1 MENSIQA
8 GEPALRLQAH
18 HDYSYVPRT
27 SDNALGADVTVAFA
41 KDFGTA
47 GEKLTKRQA
56 GFRYIGIPFGG
67 DVATAAEA
75 LSEFLIARGG
85 TTLNVAGNGIYTMAE
100 HGVNQERCNQWVF
113 DVLARVAAKVKLA
126 LIRSGGQT
134 GIDQAG
140 LVAAL
145 ALGIPALGHYPKNFR
160 RRNAQGK
167 EVTATAAAIRAELE
181 TQAAVLKQGGGWSF
195 HVDGTLPTALD
206 GQVFVFGSNL
216 AGRHG
221 KGAAAVAKEHFGAK
235 PGVGPGRQGQSYGIP
250 TKDGRPL
257 PGNPRPSF
265 NDPEQTLPLSAIKPF
280 IAGFIEYAKAH
291 PDERFFVTRV
301 GCGLAGYEDKEVAP
315 LFAAAP
321 ANCSFPEDWK
331 PWLGGAMAT
340 RALAPAINIWSG
352 AHGLGGALT
361 NMSER
366 AKEKG
371 CIKNS
376 YPVKVNGVTYPD
388 SEAAYQ
394 ALKIQGEEEYNDGLM
409 IDLIAL
415 KFLQNT
421 ILFER
426 VTKNGGVAWLEKC
439 SHFTQAKTERA
450 QSWEGQGNGSRFIRN
465 LIHGYQK
472 AESGV
477 GPTTR
482 VVHVKEAP
490 YDVYIG
496 RQMGSDFPHSEWHN
510 PFKVDSSRSREAAV
524 EEFYEYAKGNQEL
537 MAKVRTLKGRTLG
550 CWCKCRDNVHLLCH
564 GEVLAALADGR
575 EWVAP
580 QAAQGSL
587 F

>member
-1 MENSIQA
+1 MEVTVLA
-8 GEPALRLQAH
+8 GVPALRLQAH
-18 HDYSYVPRT
+18 KDYSYVPRT
-27 SDNALGADVTVAFA
+27 TDNALEADVTVAFA
-41 KDFGTA
+41 KDFNTA
-47 GEKLTKRQA
+47 GEKLTKRMA
-56 GFRYIGIPFGG
+56 GFRYIGIPFGS
-67 DVATAAEA
+67 DVAAAAESLA
-75 LSEFLIARGG
+75 AFIVARGG
-85 TTLNVAGNGIYTMAE
+85 STLNVAGNGIYTMAE
-100 HGVNQERCNQWVF
+100 HGVDQGRCNQWVY
-113 DVLARVAAKVKLA
+113 DVLARVAAQVKLT

-145 ALGIPALGHYPKNFR
+145 ALGIPALGHFPKSFR
-160 RRNAQGK
+160 RRNAAGQ
-167 EVTATAAAIRAELE
+167 EVHSTEATIRAELE
-181 TQAAVLKQGGGWSF
+181 AQAKEIQPVGGRKF
-195 HVDGTLPTALD
+195 HPDGTLPQN
-206 GQVFVFGSNL
+206 GEVFVFGSNL

-221 KGAAAVAKEHFGAK
+221 KGSALVAREKFGAQY
-235 PGVGPGRQGQSYGIP
+235 GTGRGRQGQSYGIP
-250 TKDGRPL
+250 TKDGRPGSPAL
-257 PGNPRPSF
+257 S
-265 NDPEQTLPLSAIKPF
+265 DAKATLPLDDIRWEIDNF
-280 IAGFIEYAKAH
+280 IAYAQHH
-291 PDERFFVTRV
+291 PEEKFFVVRL
-301 GCGLAGYEDKEVAP
+301 GCVLAGHTDADIAP

-321 ANCSFPEDWK
+321 DNCSFPDVWK
-331 PWLGGAMAT
+331 PWLDA
-340 RALAPAINIWSG
+340 APAEEKPVAQAINIWSG
-352 AHGLGGALT
+352 APGLGGALT

-366 AKEKG
+366 AREKG
-371 CIKNS
+371 CIKNA

-394 ALKIQGEEEYNDGLM
+394 ALKVHGEEEYNDGLM

-415 KFLQNT
+415 KFIQNT

-426 VTKNGGVAWLEKC
+426 VTRNGGVAWLEKC

-465 LIHGYQK
+465 LIHGYLK
-472 AESGV
+472 AKTGV
-477 GPTTR
+477 GPVTR

-490 YDVYIG
+490 FDVYIG

-510 PFKVDSSRSREAAV
+510 PYKVDNTRTRDESVA
-524 EEFYEYAKGNQEL
+524 EFHDYAKGNQEL

-580 QAAQGSL
+580 QAIQGSL